1 MLTLVLPSVTNKIR
15 GGMELAILNT
25 KYDFLKADYMN
36 PNLVGNQVVFPKEP
50 KLEWTVPKVLMSTAP
65 GLILTVPSIA
75 FAAGSSF
82 DNLYPTIMRMF
93 DSAVVLVIV
102 FAGASWALGHRS
114 KAIELLIGVCC
125 GYLLARNAVNI
136 RDFLKTV

>member
-1 MLTLVLPSVTNKIR
+1 M
-15 GGMELAILNT
+15 AILNP
-25 KYDFLKADYMN
+25 KYAFLEADYRN
-36 PNLVGNQVVFPKEP
+36 PNLAGSSDQPSENKQTWTIPRLVGVATPT
-50 KLEWTVPKVLMSTAP
+50 LL
-65 GLILTVPSIA
+65 LTLPNVA
-75 FAAGSSF
+75 MAASSF
-82 DNLYPTIMRMF
+82 DNIYPTLMRMF

>member
-1 MLTLVLPSVTNKIR
+1 M
-15 GGMELAILNT
+15 AILNP
-25 KYDFLKADYMN
+25 KYDFLKADYAN
-36 PNLVGNQVVFPKEP
+36 PNLTKNPIKTEQDKTNSKSMKSFISAAGPIVF
-50 KLEWTVPKVLMSTAP
+50 LSVPDL
-65 GLILTVPSIA
+65 A
-75 FAAGSSF
+75 FAADSSF
-82 DNLYPTIMRMF
+82 DNIYPSLMRMF

-136 RDFLKTV
+136 RDYLKSL

>member
-1 MLTLVLPSVTNKIR
+1 MIMNP
-15 GGMELAILNT
+15 
-25 KYDFLKADYMN
+25 KYAFLEADYSN
-36 PNLVGNQVVFPKEP
+36 PNLCGKQVVSTQKSRDLTIL
-50 KLEWTVPKVLMSTAP
+50 KATSVTAP
-65 GLILTVPSIA
+65 TFLLTLPDITL
-75 FAAGSSF
+75 AAGSSF
-82 DNLYPTIMRMF
+82 DNLYPTIMRLF

-136 RDFLKTV
+136 RDFLRTV

>member
-1 MLTLVLPSVTNKIR
+1 MN
-15 GGMELAILNT
+15 LAILNP
-25 KYDFLKADYMN
+25 KYDFLKADYAN
-36 PNLVGNQVVFPKEP
+36 PNLTKKPVKIEQDKKSSKSFKPFITAAGPIV
-50 KLEWTVPKVLMSTAP
+50 LLSVPEL
-65 GLILTVPSIA
+65 A
-75 FAAGSSF
+75 FAADSSF
-82 DNLYPTIMRMF
+82 DNIYPSLMRMF

-136 RDFLKTV
+136 RDYLKSL

>member
-1 MLTLVLPSVTNKIR
+1 MN
-15 GGMELAILNT
+15 LAILNP
-25 KYDFLKADYMN
+25 KYDFLKADYAN
-36 PNLVGNQVVFPKEP
+36 PNLTKNPLRIEQEKKKEITMKSVITAAAP
-50 KLEWTVPKVLMSTAP
+50 IVILSVPEL
-65 GLILTVPSIA
+65 A
-75 FAAGSSF
+75 FAADSSF
-82 DNLYPTIMRMF
+82 DNIYPSLMRMF

-136 RDFLKTV
+136 RDYLKSL

>member
-1 MLTLVLPSVTNKIR
+1 MN
-15 GGMELAILNT
+15 LAILNP
-25 KYDFLKADYMN
+25 KYDFLKADYAN
-36 PNLVGNQVVFPKEP
+36 PNLTKNPIRFEQEKKKEITMKSVITAAAPIVV
-50 KLEWTVPKVLMSTAP
+50 LSVPEL
-65 GLILTVPSIA
+65 A
-75 FAAGSSF
+75 FAADSSF
-82 DNLYPTIMRMF
+82 DNIYPSLMRMF

-136 RDFLKTV
+136 RDYLKSL